1 MTLWISKGGGCDRIK
16 RKSQMAP
23 ALYDNPTVE
32 KTGSGSGGM
41 QVG

>member
-1 MTLWISKGGGCDRIK
+1 MTLWISKGGGWIK